1 MECSSSLQHLIVIIL
16 DCAEP
21 ISLSHDMEAPLKP
34 LRTCSKGSIYLRVT
48 APPIVQG
55 ELECRLPDSIHICS
69 PSQFNSLQLQPCY
82 FCAKID
88 YAEFKSVCSEM
99 HPVNNLM
106 ELIFMS
112 FQSQL
117 FCGSMNGS
125 NDSGEY
131 FGAL

>member
-1 MECSSSLQHLIVIIL
+1 MFIFPPAPHSHYSGSCWTYFSVTWHGSS
-16 DCAEP
+16 
-21 ISLSHDMEAPLKP
+21 LKP
-34 LRTCSKGSIYLRVT
+34 LRTCSKGSIYLHVT

-55 ELECRLPDSIHICS
+55 ELECRLPDSMHICS

-131 FGAL
+131 FGAQ